1 MNNIN
6 INNNNIN
13 KNNNHKKYYDV
24 LIVGC
29 GPNGALLANFLGE
42 MGIKTLVV
50 ECAKTFT
57 QVPRAAHLDDEGLR
71 ILKRIGLDEEIL
83 KQSFQLDVKFNKT
96 FCSGNLT
103 SIKPENTELNFPR
116 SIFWFQPK
124 FEETIRNGFLE
135 RYSNFVDLITD
146 CRVVSI
152 EKEKFNIDDE
162 ENQIKLNNI
171 KIENLT
177 TGEISNLKSKVIIG
191 ADGGNS
197 FIRKSIASKMEGSSS
212 KQRWLVVDAKIDKD
226 HPPLPHYFQFICNPS
241 RPALTLPI
249 PPNHYRWEF
258 LINENEKSEEME
270 KPEILNPLLQSH
282 GADIT
287 KLEIIRKAC
296 YVFQNRIADNWYNGD
311 TTLLIGD
318 ACHLV
323 PPFLGMGIS
332 SGFRDVQNIS
342 WKIELFL
349 KGVISNHQ
357 TLFSSYQIE
366 RQPNIENITEKATHA
381 GEMIMITNRYKA
393 FLRNLLL
400 STLLSFPSIEKLFHN
415 KAGMKPP
422 NIIKHGLIDST
433 SSLTT
438 QQSNTFKINII
449 GQSIPQPFVKL
460 INKQI
465 KQQSNEILLDE
476 VLGNGFSCLFFNFNK
491 NDKNC
496 EFNKF
501 VSKIISNQVFK
512 ILKTNFIQVI
522 GNNQKYSKLFTKSS
536 SSSSSSSSLSSSLSI
551 ILDDSKETLFKFIFN
566 NNNNNSN
573 NQTLEP
579 TIVIIR
585 PDKFIFGI
593 YQNVNLKSSKI
604 ISSITSILNI
614 NHNYAFNYDNIN
626 FTNNNTTGGSA
637 SESENSFNSHVH
649 SGNSLGDIS
658 GDDDNNSDILEEFN

>member
-1 MNNIN
+1 MNNIDIN
-6 INNNNIN
+6 INNNNENNNITN
-13 KNNNHKKYYDV
+13 KNNNHQKYYDV

-71 ILKRIGLDEEIL
+71 VLKRIGLEEEIL

-103 SIKPENTELNFPR
+103 SIKPETTELNFPR

-124 FEETIRNGFLE
+124 FEESIRNGFLE

-146 CRVVSI
+146 CRVISI
-152 EKEKFNIDDE
+152 EKEKSTSND
-162 ENQIKLNNI
+162 ENQDEDNPIKLNDI
-171 KIENLT
+171 RIENLS
-177 TGEISNLKSKVIIG
+177 TGEISNLKSKIIIG

-197 FIRKSIASKMEGSSS
+197 FIRKSIGSKMEGSSS
-212 KQRWLVVDAKIDKD
+212 KQRWLVVDAKIDED

-258 LINENEKSEEME
+258 LLNENEKSEEME
-270 KPEILNPLLQSH
+270 KPEILYPLLKSH

-296 YVFQNRIADNWYNGD
+296 YLFQNRIADNWYNGD
-311 TTLLIGD
+311 STLLIGD

-332 SGFRDVQNIS
+332 SGFRDVQNIA
-342 WKIELFL
+342 WKIDLFL

-393 FLRNLLL
+393 FIRNLLFT
-400 STLLSFPSIEKLFHN
+400 TLLSFPSIEKLFHN

-422 NIIKHGLIDST
+422 NVIKHGLIDTT
-433 SSLTT
+433 SSLTIQN
-438 QQSNTFKINII
+438 QQSMKSII

-460 INKQI
+460 INKQM
-465 KQQSNEILLDE
+465 KQQKEILLDE

-491 NDKNC
+491 KDINSEN
-496 EFNKF
+496 NKLI
-501 VSKIISNQVFK
+501 SKITTNQVFK

-522 GNNQKYSKLFTKSS
+522 GNNQKYSKLFSKPLSS
-536 SSSSSSSSLSSSLSI
+536 SSSSSI
-551 ILDDSKETLFKFIFN
+551 IFDDSKETLFKFIFN
-566 NNNNNSN
+566 SNSN
-573 NQTLEP
+573 NQSLQP

-585 PDKFIFGI
+585 PDKFIFGV

-614 NHNYAFNYDNIN
+614 NYNYGFNYESIHYS
-626 FTNNNTTGGSA
+626 NNTGSA
-637 SESENSFNSHVH
+637 SESEKSFNSNVH

-658 GDDDNNSDILEEFN
+658 GDDYDENNSDILEEFN